1 MDKHKTPLTE
11 AIMSEDEHKA
21 VEKTAEQ
28 IAAALTA
35 KIKSKAG
42 AKLNSALMVV
52 VSNGQGKDLLVLADP
67 KLKDFILELQRY
79 ADAGEDSPLG
89 CLLDAYQH

>member
-35 KIKSKAG
+35 KIKTKAG
-42 AKLNSALMVV
+42 AKLNSALMVI
-52 VSNGQGKDLLVLADP
+52 VSNGQGNDLLVLADP

-79 ADAGEDSPLG
+79 ADAGETSPLG